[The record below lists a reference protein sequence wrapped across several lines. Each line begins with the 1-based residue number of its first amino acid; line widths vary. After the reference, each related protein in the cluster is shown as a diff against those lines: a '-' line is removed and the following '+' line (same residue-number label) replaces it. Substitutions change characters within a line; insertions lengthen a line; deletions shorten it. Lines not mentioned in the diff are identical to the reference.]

1 MTHRRSSGYRSVG
14 VLLLVWTLAS
24 ALDLRALDETRSK
37 VYGKEVVVAVHEFVR
52 FRNTCIFFNVS
63 LTAGDFF
70 DGLHRIN
77 TPTGAHFRKRE
88 RTIDYFPDQILV
100 EIRADVSIC
109 DTPEIVVL
117 PVAIEF
123 MRSLRFEAKWKRESE
138 LRPIEDP
145 SIERSQ
151 LPFGE
156 MTRSVWLYKL
166 TIQSKEVPLGD
177 HLVITLI
184 TKGGERLARFSARL

>member
-1 MTHRRSSGYRSVG
+1 M
-14 VLLLVWTLAS
+14 
-24 ALDLRALDETRSK
+24 
-37 VYGKEVVVAVHEFVR
+37 VVALHEFVR
-52 FRNTCIFFNVS
+52 FRNTCIFFYVS

-77 TPTGAHFRKRE
+77 TPTGAHFRKGE
-88 RTIDYFPDQILV
+88 RTIDYFPDKILV
-100 EIRADVSIC
+100 EIRADVSTC

-123 MRSLRFEAKWKRESE
+123 MRSLQFEAKRKRETE
-138 LRPIEDP
+138 LRTIGDL

-166 TIQSKEVPLGD
+166 TIQSKQVPLGE
-177 HLVITLI
+177 HLVIDLI
-184 TKGGERLARFSARL
+184 TKDGKRLARFTVRL